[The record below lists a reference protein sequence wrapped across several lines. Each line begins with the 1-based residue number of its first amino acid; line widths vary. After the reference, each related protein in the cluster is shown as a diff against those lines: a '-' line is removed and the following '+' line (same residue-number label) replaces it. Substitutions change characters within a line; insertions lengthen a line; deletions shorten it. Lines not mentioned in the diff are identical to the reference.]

1 MFYQD
6 YQALAQLKQQEVE
19 RKARH
24 AWKFY
29 EQPETKQFPLFSG
42 NKNSSLNAAQF
53 QLTLN

>member
-24 AWKFY
+24 AWKFF
-29 EQPETKQFPLFSG
+29 EQPETKRFPWPARTQ
-42 NKNSSLNAAQF
+42 KQQPKCCTVPANA
-53 QLTLN
+53 